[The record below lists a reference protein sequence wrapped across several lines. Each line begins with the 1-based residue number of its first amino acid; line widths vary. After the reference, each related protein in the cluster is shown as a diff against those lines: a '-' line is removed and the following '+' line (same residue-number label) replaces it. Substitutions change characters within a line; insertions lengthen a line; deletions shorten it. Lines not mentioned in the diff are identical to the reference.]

1 MEFIRVYILYV
12 INSTFSAKLFR
23 ELYIGTL
30 MIPPINIIVNETYNQ
45 KNYIVAAMTI
55 PPLLLLLTGGLG
67 IIVKKWA
74 PKEKS
79 LFGTLVYEEMVFGN
93 FIRVAN
99 IFAFNLVFNSISL
112 AKLLNTKNL
121 VFVE

>member
-93 FIRVAN
+93 FLRVAN